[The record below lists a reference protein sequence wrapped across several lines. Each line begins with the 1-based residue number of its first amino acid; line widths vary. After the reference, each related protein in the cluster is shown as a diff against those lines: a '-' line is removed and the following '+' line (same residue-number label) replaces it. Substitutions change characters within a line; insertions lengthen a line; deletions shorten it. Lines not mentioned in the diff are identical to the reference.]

1 MHQRTIFK
9 LLMLVVN
16 FCWAFAL
23 VIMTCNPGARRFGK
37 LWGAARDGNFA
48 PPVDL
53 RYLQGPQSRVG
64 NDRSAQVRGDIYSF
78 LQSIYDSVAE
88 TLPDF
93 KDELG
98 SSETVRVCLGDP
110 CAEQMRK
117 CCEKD
122 VEDPVDADLHPRK
135 KPRKNK
141 HQVAINQARTV
152 ATMEER
158 WLPPGSMKEYFDQY
172 LLQSGLEKPGSF
184 ASFWRVPRQI
194 VQVVFLKDKLIAIS
208 LVRIFRGMVKKFNC
222 FGWRFTLNQNICWS
236 SLATSGA
243 K

>member
-1 MHQRTIFK
+1 
-9 LLMLVVN
+9 
-16 FCWAFAL
+16 
-23 VIMTCNPGARRFGK
+23 MTCNPGARRFGK

-64 NDRSAQVRGDIYSF
+64 NDRNAQVRGDIYTF

-184 ASFWRVPRQI
+184 ASFLASSSANCSSRFSERQTHCD
-194 VQVVFLKDKLIAIS
+194 QPCPYFSGHGK
-208 LVRIFRGMVKKFNC
+208 KKFNC
-222 FGWRFTLNQNICWS
+222 FGWRFTLNQNIC
-236 SLATSGA
+236 
-243 K
+243 